1 MHKGHKDCGG
11 VNQRRRKTMVFS
23 ITMLVLAVSLLSVGL
38 AWECND
44 TNKKFTAQQAQIDDL
59 KRELEEVKGKLKE

>member
-1 MHKGHKDCGG
+1 
-11 VNQRRRKTMVFS
+11 MVFS